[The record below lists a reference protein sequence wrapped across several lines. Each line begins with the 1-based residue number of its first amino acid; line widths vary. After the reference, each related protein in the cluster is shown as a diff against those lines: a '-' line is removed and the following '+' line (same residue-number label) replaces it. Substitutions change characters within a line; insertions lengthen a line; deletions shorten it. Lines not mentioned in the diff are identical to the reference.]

1 MSDTP
6 TFRLGDLVW
15 IAEVESV
22 QEMPCVLHKEAFI
35 LLHGIVKKVQRDGK
49 LITVLWHDN
58 QGNSGVSDHIANNL
72 AYTAEEAI
80 HKFTGW
86 AMNVLNAQKRDYEKE
101 AVEKQAKTQAN
112 ETAPAVVVYGLDED
126 QLKQLIDAIKAPKP

>member
-22 QEMPCVLHKEAFI
+22 KEMPCVLHKEAFI
-35 LLHGIVKKVQRDGK
+35 LLHGIVKKVKGDGNI
-49 LITVLWHDN
+49 ITVLWYDN
-58 QGNSGVSDHIANNL
+58 DGNTGQSDHLANNL
-72 AYTAEEAI
+72 AYTADEAI
-80 HKFTGW
+80 QKFTRW
-86 AMNVLNAQKRDYEKE
+86 AINVLNVQKHAYEKE

-112 ETAPAVVVYGLDED
+112 DTAPVVFVYGLDED
-126 QLKQLIDAIKAPKP
+126 QLRNVIAAIKESKP